1 MEEYKSNSHK
11 SRAEQD
17 NKQPPAEKKIE
28 KVANGRVRKKS
39 GLDKLASTFVNEDIR
54 NVKSYVIFDVLIPAA
69 KKAISDIIINGV
81 DMILYGETG
90 HSDRRRRSDSS
101 FIRYDRCS
109 SSSSRR
115 DDRDRDRYDRRK
127 PLFSDI
133 VYDTRGEAEE
143 VLNRMDE
150 LIETYHMV
158 SVFDMFD
165 LSGMDCDYTLNN
177 YGWTRIN
184 SAEIVRV
191 KDHEGYGYVIKLP
204 RAVPID

>member
-11 SRAEQD
+11 SRAKQD

-39 GLDKLASTFVNEDIR
+39 VLDKLASTFVNEDVS
-54 NVKSYVIFDVLIPAA
+54 NVKSYVMFDVLIPAA
-69 KKAISDIIINGV
+69 KKAISDIITNGV

-90 HSDRRRRSDSS
+90 HSDRHRRSDSS

-109 SSSSRR
+109 SSRR
-115 DDRDRDRYDRRK
+115 DDRDIDRYDRRK
-127 PLFSDI
+127 PLFNDI

-150 LIETYHMV
+150 LIDTYHMV

-177 YGWTRIN
+177 YGWTSIN

-204 RAVPID
+204 RAKPID